1 MANEDKLRDYLKWV
15 TADLAETRLRL
26 QELEARADEPI
37 AIVGM
42 SCRFPG
48 GVRSPEDYWQ
58 LLAAGADAIS
68 AWPTDRGWDT
78 EALYDPEA
86 RRVDGSYA
94 REGGFVLDAGDF
106 DPAFFGISPREA
118 VAMDPQQRLLLEASW
133 EAFEH
138 AGVDPESA
146 RGGRAG
152 VFVGCSNQE
161 YGAGLSDIPDD
172 VRGHLLT
179 GNSTS
184 VVSGR
189 VSYVLGLEG
198 PAVTVDT
205 ACSSSL
211 VALHLA
217 VQALRAGECDLALAG
232 GVTVM
237 STPGVFVEFSR
248 QRGLAVDG
256 RCKAFAEG
264 ADGTG
269 WSEGVG
275 MLLVE
280 RLSDARRHG
289 HRVLAVVRG
298 SAVNQDG
305 ASNGLTAPNGPS
317 QQRVIRAALA
327 GAGLSAADVDVV
339 EAHGTGTTL
348 GDPIEAQALLATYGQ
363 GRERPLWLGS
373 VKSNIGHT
381 QAAAGVAGVIKMV
394 LAMQH
399 GVLPRTLHVDEPSSH
414 VDWTAGAVEL
424 LTREQEWTEAEG
436 RPRRAAVSA
445 FGVSGTNAHAIL
457 EEAPAE
463 EAPENLETPA
473 AETASA
479 ASHAVPYRAPRVLPW
494 VLSARTPEA
503 LPAQAT
509 RLLAHLRE
517 HPGAEPLDVAW
528 SLATHRSALPY
539 RAAVV
544 GSDRARLA
552 DALTAFAAG
561 DRPEGIVT
569 GTAQPD
575 GRTAFLFAGQGSQR
589 LGMGR
594 ELYDEH
600 PVFAEHFDAV
610 DAELPFALREIVFG
624 EDADLLNRTEFAQ
637 PALFAL
643 EVALFRLLESWGV
656 RPDVLAGH
664 SIGEIAAAHVAG
676 VWSLADAC
684 RLVVARGRLMQA
696 LPEGGAMVALQ
707 ASEEEVLPLLG
718 VGVGIA
724 AVNGPRAVVISGA
737 AEWVEEIAGHF
748 RGQGRKVTALRVS
761 HAFHSPLMEPMLDE
775 FRTVAESLSYE
786 QPRTPI
792 VSTLTGTV
800 ATAEELCSPDHW
812 VRHVRQA
819 VRFADAVRVLAARGT
834 TRYLELGPDG
844 TLTALAQDCP
854 EAVAAGDTGGSDGVL
869 FTPVLR
875 KDRDGVLSTVTA
887 LSRLH
892 AHGATIAWEAV
903 LSGGRRVELPTYAFQ
918 HQRYWLADQGRPA
931 AGRGVDDEQRT
942 GGAAETE
949 FWNAV
954 ERGDLG
960 SLADSLGLAEESL
973 NGLVPALSSWR
984 RRRLERSRTDRWLYR
999 AHWKPLEP
1007 SPATALAGR
1016 WLVLRPE
1023 GTGQDT
1029 GTDVIT
1035 AELAARGAVPVAV
1048 DLPATPERVSL
1059 AAQWESVSV
1068 GEVAGIVLDTG
1079 AFTDAVQAC
1088 GALATVLQAVGDA
1101 GVAGRVWVLT
1111 RGGVSVGRSDGPADP
1126 VQGAVW
1132 GLGRV
1137 A

>member
-15 TADLAETRLRL
+15 TADLADARRRL
-26 QELEARADEPI
+26 QELESRGDEPI
-37 AIVGM
+37 AIIGM
-42 SCRFPG
+42 GCRFPG

-58 LLAAGADAIS
+58 LLSDGVDAIS
-68 AWPTDRGWDT
+68 PWPTDRGWDV
-78 EALYDPEA
+78 EALYDPTSA
-86 RRVDGSYA
+86 RADGSYT
-94 REGGFVLDAGDF
+94 REGGFLPGAGDF
-106 DPAFFGISPREA
+106 DAAFFGISPREA
-118 VAMDPQQRLLLEASW
+118 VAMDPQQRLLLETSW
-133 EAFEH
+133 EAFEN

-161 YGAGLSDIPDD
+161 YGAGLTDIPDD

-217 VQALRAGECDLALAG
+217 VQALRSGECDLALAG

-248 QRGLAVDG
+248 QRGLASDG

-317 QQRVIRAALA
+317 QQRVIRQALA

-339 EAHGTGTTL
+339 EAHGTGTSL
-348 GDPIEAQALLATYGQ
+348 GDPIEAQAILAAYGRD
-363 GRERPLWLGS
+363 RERPLFLGS

-394 LAMQH
+394 LAMRH
-399 GVLPRTLHVDEPSSH
+399 GVLPRTLHVDEPSSR
-414 VDWTAGAVEL
+414 VDWSAGAVEL
-424 LTREQEWTEAEG
+424 LTEERDWPRDG
-436 RPRRAAVSA
+436 DRPRRAAVSA
-445 FGVSGTNAHAIL
+445 FGVSGTNAHTVL
-457 EEAPAE
+457 EEAPREECPEPAE
-463 EAPENLETPA
+463 ASDRSGTSRP
-473 AETASA
+473 SA
-479 ASHAVPYRAPRVLPW
+479 AALGDRVLPW

-509 RLLAHLRE
+509 RLLTHLRE
-517 HPGAEPLDVAW
+517 HPGTGPLDLAW
-528 SLATHRSALPY
+528 SLAAHRSALPY
-539 RAAVV
+539 RAAVIGTGQAELV
-544 GSDRARLA
+544 ARLTALANGTSA
-552 DALTAFAAG
+552 D
-561 DRPEGIVT
+561 GIVT

-594 ELYDEH
+594 ELYETY
-600 PVFAEHFDAV
+600 PEFAEAFDAV
-610 DAELPFALREIVFG
+610 DAELPFSLREVVFG
-624 EDADLLNRTEFAQ
+624 EDEDALNRTEFAQ

-696 LPEGGAMVALQ
+696 LPEGGAMVAVQ
-707 ASEEEVLPLLG
+707 ATEAEVLPLLHDR
-718 VGVGIA
+718 VGIA
-724 AVNGPRAVVISGA
+724 AVNGPEALVVSGV
-737 AEWVEEIAGHF
+737 AEAVEEIAAHF
-748 RGQGRKVTALRVS
+748 RAQGRKVTSLRVS
-761 HAFHSPLMEPMLDE
+761 HAFHSPLMEPMLAE
-775 FRTVAESLSYE
+775 FQEVAESLQYAE
-786 QPRTPI
+786 PALAI
-792 VSTLTGTV
+792 VSTVTGAT
-800 ATAEELCSPDHW
+800 TAEELRSPGYW
-812 VRHVRQA
+812 VRHVRQT
-819 VRFADAVRVLAARGT
+819 VRFAEGVRSLAARGV
-834 TRYLELGPDG
+834 TRYLELGPDS
-844 TLTALAQDCP
+844 TLTALAQTCP
-854 EAVAAGDTGGSDGVL
+854 EAVANTGGGDAAL
-869 FTPVLR
+869 FTATLR
-875 KDRDGVLSTVTA
+875 KDVGEPAAAMTA
-887 LSRLH
+887 LARLH
-892 AHGATIAWEAV
+892 AHGASVDWQAV
-903 LSGGRRVELPTYAFQ
+903 LPGGRRVALPTYAFQ
-918 HQRYWLADQGRPA
+918 HRRYWLADQARPA
-931 AGRGVDDEQRT
+931 T
-942 GGAAETE
+942 GAAHGTQPPAGTADAE
-949 FWNAV
+949 FWDAV

-960 SLADSLGLAEESL
+960 SLAVSLDLAEESL

-984 RRRLERSRTDRWLYR
+984 RRRQERARADEWLYQSRWQPLDLSSDAVLSGRWLLLVPEGTVR
-999 AHWKPLEP
+999 DHNTQDLL
-1007 SPATALAGR
+1007 TALATRGAEPS
-1016 WLVLRPE
+1016 VLELPSTPE
-1023 GTGQDT
+1023 RTA
-1029 GTDVIT
+1029 VA
-1035 AELAARGAVPVAV
+1035 AELASLSDD
-1048 DLPATPERVSL
+1048 DLSGVVLVTPPDAD
-1059 AAQWESVSV
+1059 AAQVCGSV
-1068 GEVAGIVLDTG
+1068 AAL
-1079 AFTDAVQAC
+1079 VQAC
-1088 GALATVLQAVGDA
+1088 GDA
-1101 GVAGRVWVLT
+1101 GVGGRVWVLT
-1111 RGGVSVGRSDGPADP
+1111 CGAVSVGRSD
-1126 VQGAVW
+1126 
-1132 GLGRV
+1132 
-1137 A
+1137 